1 MPRFVEGSSFPCGRS
16 TNGEVILNRRNFLTS
31 ATAVAAGFPVVSE
44 LQTVSAQIT
53 EGLKIT
59 SMETETLRMP
69 PGKAFMD
76 AIHRFGG
83 ENGGVVLRLKTN
95 SNIVG
100 WGYISFGAELG
111 GPRVVEDILQGMLKP
126 VLIGQDPTLSKKLR
140 RDMWKATEYSGTQG
154 LVTCAMA
161 AVDMA
166 LWDIVGK
173 AAKMPV
179 YRLLGGFRTSLPTYD
194 MCGWY
199 YDNDEDLSTFTK
211 QIADALEE
219 GFRAVK
225 IKVGRYGLDDDIK
238 RIKAAQDLLGKD
250 RRLMVDANQ
259 VFNFTDALAR
269 GRVYQELGCFWYE
282 EPMMPHEKKE
292 FGRLAE
298 ELDIRI
304 ATGENLYGKYEFLEL
319 LRAGGAD
326 VVQPDNRRAGGVSE
340 WMEIGAIADAFNVEL
355 ASHGGGPTNMHMLLA
370 MPNAIYM
377 ESGSLK
383 SDTSHVET
391 LKLVKGE
398 IPAPEDPGM
407 GNELRREWID
417 KYKFR
422 S

>member
-1 MPRFVEGSSFPCGRS
+1 
-16 TNGEVILNRRNFLTS
+16 LNRRSFFKAAAAS
-31 ATAVAAGFPVVSE
+31 AAVPVVSP
-44 LQTVSAQIT
+44 LHALSADVT

-59 SMETETLRMP
+59 GMETEVLRMP
-69 PGKAFMD
+69 PGKFFMD
-76 AIHRFGG
+76 AIHRFGA
-83 ENGGVVLRLKTN
+83 ENGGVVLRLTTN
-95 SNIVG
+95 ANITG
-100 WGYISFGAELG
+100 WGYISFGFETG
-111 GPRVVEDILQGMLKP
+111 GPRVVEDILQGMLKQA
-126 VLIGQDPTLSKKLR
+126 LIGQDPTLSKKLR
-140 RDMWKATEYSGTQG
+140 QDMWRAAEYSGTSG

-179 YRLLGGFRTSLPTYD
+179 FRLLGGYRTTLPTYD

-199 YDNDEDLSTFTK
+199 YDNDDDLSQFQK
-211 QIADALEE
+211 QIHGALDE
-219 GFRAVK
+219 GFHAVK
-225 IKVGRYGLDDDIK
+225 IKVGRNSLDDDIK
-238 RIKAAQDLLGKD
+238 RIKAAQALLGKD

-259 VFNFTDALAR
+259 KFNFTDALAR
-269 GRVYQELGCFWYE
+269 GRVYQEMGCFWYE
-282 EPMMPHEKKE
+282 EPMMPHEMKE
-292 FGRLAE
+292 FGNLAR

-355 ASHGGGPTNMHMLLA
+355 ASHGGAPTNMHMLLA

-383 SDTSHVET
+383 SDTTHVEA
-391 LKLVKGE
+391 LRLVNGE
-398 IPAPEDPGM
+398 ILAPEDPGM
-407 GNELRREWID
+407 GNELRREFID
-417 KYKFR
+417 KYKVR
-422 S
+422 T

>member
-1 MPRFVEGSSFPCGRS
+1 M
-16 TNGEVILNRRNFLTS
+16 NRRRFF
-31 ATAVAAGFPVVSE
+31 ATAAPAAVLPLISSP
-44 LQTVSAQIT
+44 LQTLAAQVT

-59 SMETETLRMP
+59 AMETDVLRMP
-69 PGKAFMD
+69 PGKPFMD
-76 AIHRFGG
+76 AIHRFGA
-83 ENGGVVLRLKTN
+83 ESGGVVLRLKTN
-95 SNIVG
+95 SNITG
-100 WGYISFGAELG
+100 WGYISFGSETG

-126 VLIGQDPTLSKKLR
+126 VLIGGDPTLSKKLR
-140 RDMWKATEYSGTQG
+140 HEMWRATEYSGTSG

-179 YRLLGGFRTSLPTYD
+179 FRLLGGYRTSLPTYD

-199 YDNDEDLSTFTK
+199 YDNDDDLSQFQK
-211 QIADALEE
+211 QIQNALEE
-219 GFRAVK
+219 GFQAVK
-225 IKVGRYGLDDDIK
+225 IKVGRSTLDDDIK
-238 RIKAAQDLLGKD
+238 RIKAAQALLGKD

-259 VFNFTDALAR
+259 KFTFTDALQR

-282 EPMMPHEKKE
+282 EPMMPHEVKE
-292 FGRLAE
+292 FGALAS

-304 ATGENLYGKYEFLEL
+304 ATGENLYGKYQFLDL

-355 ASHGGGPTNMHMLLA
+355 ASHGGAPTNMHMLLA

-383 SDTSHVET
+383 NDTAHVET
-391 LKLVKGE
+391 LRLVNGE

-407 GNELRREWID
+407 GNELRREYID
-417 KYKFR
+417 KYKVR
-422 S
+422 A

>member
-1 MPRFVEGSSFPCGRS
+1 LDRRSF
-16 TNGEVILNRRNFLTS
+16 FK
-31 ATAVAAGFPVVSE
+31 AAAAGVAIPVVSQ
-44 LQTVSAQIT
+44 LQALSAEVTDGI
-53 EGLKIT
+53 KIIG
-59 SMETETLRMP
+59 METEVLRMP
-69 PGKAFMD
+69 PGKFFMD
-76 AIHRFGG
+76 AIHRFGA
-83 ENGGVVLRLKTN
+83 ENGGVVLRLTTN
-95 SNIVG
+95 ANITG
-100 WGYISFGAELG
+100 WGYISFGFETG
-111 GPRVVEDILQGMLKP
+111 GPRVVEDILQGMLKQA
-126 VLIGQDPTLSKKLR
+126 LIGQDPTLSKKLR
-140 RDMWKATEYSGTQG
+140 KDMWRAAEYSGISG

-179 YRLLGGFRTSLPTYD
+179 FRLLGGYRTSLPTYD

-199 YDNDEDLSTFTK
+199 YDNDDDLSVFQK
-211 QIADALEE
+211 QIQSALEE
-219 GFRAVK
+219 GFHAVK
-225 IKVGRYGLDDDIK
+225 IKVGRNSLDDDIK
-238 RIKAAQDLLGKD
+238 RIKAAQSLLGKE

-259 VFNFTDALAR
+259 KFNFTDALAR
-269 GRVYQELGCFWYE
+269 GRVYQEMGCFWYE
-282 EPMMPHEKKE
+282 EPMMPHEMKE
-292 FGRLAE
+292 FGNLAR

-355 ASHGGGPTNMHMLLA
+355 ASHGGAPTNMHMLLA

-383 SDTSHVET
+383 NDTSHVE
-391 LKLVKGE
+391 KLRLVNGE

-407 GNELRREWID
+407 GNELRREFID
-417 KYKFR
+417 KYKVR
-422 S
+422 G

>member
-1 MPRFVEGSSFPCGRS
+1 
-16 TNGEVILNRRNFLTS
+16 LNRRNFLTS
-31 ATAVAAGFPVVSE
+31 SAAAAVAFPIASQ
-44 LQTVSAQIT
+44 LQTLSAQVT
-53 EGLKIT
+53 EGIKIT
-59 SMETETLRMP
+59 DMETDVLRMP
-69 PGKAFMD
+69 PGRPFMD

-95 SNIVG
+95 SNFTG

-111 GPRVVEDILQGMLKP
+111 GPHAADAILHGLLKP
-126 VLIGQDPTLSKKLR
+126 ALIGQDPTYNKKLR
-140 RDMWKATEYSGTQG
+140 HEMWKASEYSGTSG

-179 YRLLGGFRTSLPTYD
+179 YRLLGGFRSSLPTYD

-199 YDNDEDLSTFTK
+199 YDNDDDLSQFQK
-211 QIADALEE
+211 QIQGALEE
-219 GFRAVK
+219 GFHAVK
-225 IKVGRYGLDDDIK
+225 IKVGRSGLDDDIK
-238 RIKAAQDLLGKD
+238 RIKAAQALLGKD

-259 VFNFTDALAR
+259 KFNFTDALIR
-269 GRVYQELGCFWYE
+269 GRVYQEMGCFWYE
-282 EPMMPHEKKE
+282 EPMMPHAKKE
-292 FGRLAE
+292 FGALAA
-298 ELDIRI
+298 ELDMRI

-319 LRAGGAD
+319 LRDGGAD

-355 ASHGGGPTNMHMLLA
+355 ASHGGAPTNMHMLLA

-383 SDTSHVET
+383 NDTTHVET
-391 LKLVKGE
+391 LKLVNGE

-407 GNELRREWID
+407 GNEVRQQFID
-417 KYKFR
+417 KFKVR